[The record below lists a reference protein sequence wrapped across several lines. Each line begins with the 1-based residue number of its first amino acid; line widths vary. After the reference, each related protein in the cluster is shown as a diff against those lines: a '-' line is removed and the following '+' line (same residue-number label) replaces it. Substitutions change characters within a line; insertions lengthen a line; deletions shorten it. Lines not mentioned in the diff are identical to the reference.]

1 MPARKERV
9 VEQKRSVLV
18 VDDDVTLLKMA
29 EELLREVYAVS
40 LAKSGRQAI
49 ALLTAGFVPDVVL
62 LDIDMPGMDGYEAL
76 EGMLAFP
83 SMAAVPVMF
92 LTGISEPE
100 SELRGL
106 SLGAADYVTKP
117 FVREILLARI
127 ALQLKNRERLKLAME
142 QLQGEA
148 EAEDRLSKLLE
159 TLTPT
164 EQKVARLIYKGLSNR
179 EIGLQLHYS
188 YAYIKKVSCVIFE
201 KLGVSGRGELKKL
214 L

>member
-92 LTGISEPE
+92 LTGI
-100 SELRGL
+100 
-106 SLGAADYVTKP
+106 
-117 FVREILLARI
+117 
-127 ALQLKNRERLKLAME
+127 
-142 QLQGEA
+142 
-148 EAEDRLSKLLE
+148 
-159 TLTPT
+159 
-164 EQKVARLIYKGLSNR
+164 
-179 EIGLQLHYS
+179 
-188 YAYIKKVSCVIFE
+188 
-201 KLGVSGRGELKKL
+201 
-214 L
+214 